1 MKQHKDVFQKAL
13 PVLVLCLAVFMSG
26 EALRG
31 DVSIDG
37 SYLIDGNSVTKD
49 VFEKYLSTLKEV
61 PGTWF
66 CAETNKGG
74 RTGWDARDDKG
85 VVYEYRCYSESN
97 NSKQTIRQKGK
108 KDNLP
113 PSSSE

>member
-1 MKQHKDVFQKAL
+1 MKTTGRIVQKAFIMSA
-13 PVLVLCLAVFMSG
+13 LCVAFLSADSFLMG
-26 EALRG
+26 ETT
-31 DVSIDG
+31 DG
-37 SYLIDGNSVTKD
+37 IYLIDGKSVAKEE
-49 VFEKYLSTLKEV
+49 FNKFLSTLKEV